1 MINHPAELK
10 IHQYLENA
18 ANGKSEMSDETIDR
32 VASDIADALKRQFG
46 SGNKRGGFRLRMSNI
61 GRATCQLWFDKNKPE
76 KALPKPTTFVMNM
89 MIGDIVEAVFKGVLK
104 EADVAFKDTD
114 KVSLAVGDIDD
125 TYVSGSYDLIVE
137 GAVDDIKSA
146 SDYSY
151 KYKFDSYESLE
162 NSDPFGYISQLAGY
176 ARAAGKK
183 LGGWWVI
190 NKASG
195 QFKYVKA
202 KTDVPRQ
209 INKIRDTVETLT
221 KNNFSR
227 CFSPIPETF
236 RGKTTGNYILNDSCK
251 FCDYRFECW
260 STLKELPSKVS
271 KAKVPPIVQYVER
284 TEA

>member
-32 VASDIADALKRQFG
+32 VASDVADALKRQFG
-46 SGNKRGGFRLRMSNI
+46 SGNKRDAFKLRMSNI
-61 GRATCQLWFDKNKPE
+61 GRPTCQLWFDKNKPE

-89 MIGDIVEAVFKGVLK
+89 MIGDIVEAVFKAVLK
-104 EADVAFKDTD
+104 EADVDFKDTNR
-114 KVSLAVGDIDD
+114 VSLSVGDIDN
-125 TYVSGSYDLIVE
+125 THISGSYDLIVDE
-137 GAVDDIKSA
+137 AVDDIKSA

-151 KYKFDSYESLE
+151 KHKFDSYESLE
-162 NSDPFGYISQLAGY
+162 ESDPFGYISQLAGY

-202 KTDVPRQ
+202 KTDVPNQ
-209 INKIRDTVETLT
+209 INKIRDTVETLI
-221 KNNFSR
+221 KNDFSR
-227 CFSPIPETF
+227 CFSPIPEKF
-236 RGKTTGNYILNDSCK
+236 RGKATGNYILDDSCK
-251 FCDYRFECW
+251 FCNYRFECW
-260 STLKELPSKVS
+260 PSLKEIPSRVS
-271 KAKVPPIVQYVER
+271 QAKVPPIVQYVER
-284 TEA
+284 SDG